1 MENCSHPERRT
12 TTIGLET
19 DGEESKGHAP
29 ARSELQGLRIEI
41 VDGFSMPGFC
51 GRYFMWPEEYW
62 LLSKY
67 IDLTDGAYLEI
78 GSMCGI
84 IAMSF
89 AERYPHR
96 RFLCVD
102 KFSTGSATA
111 AGEKEMFTRNLEEH
125 GFTNVSLIEGDSLAV
140 VPTLSEN
147 FDLILVDANHA
158 YDYVLGDALNSWRLL
173 SPGGFIAFHDYGY
186 VEETTNAVEEFLRQ
200 SAGVFV
206 ESASSLA
213 VVQKSGGRQDD
224 PSRPLRAGLR
234 NHMLN
239 PLRTVEL
246 ELNAAKRKL
255 GAAEDEVHRL
265 RQVEAEWQAVQ
276 NSTAWRMLG
285 RLRRFRRQL
294 S

>member
-1 MENCSHPERRT
+1 MP
-12 TTIGLET
+12 IGLEN
-19 DGEESKGHAP
+19 DGEEGKSQAP
-29 ARSELQGLRIEI
+29 AGSELQGLRIEI
-41 VDGFSMPGFC
+41 VDGFSMPGFQ

-67 IDLTDGAYLEI
+67 VDLTNGAYLEI

-96 RFLCVD
+96 RFVCVD

-111 AGEKEMFTRNLEEH
+111 AGEKEMFTKNLQEH

-158 YDYVLGDALNSWRLL
+158 FDYVLGDALNSWRLL

-186 VEETTNAVEEFLRQ
+186 VGETTNAVDEFLRQ

-224 PSRPLRAGLR
+224 SSRPLRAGLR

-246 ELNAAKRKL
+246 ELNAAKREL
-255 GAAEDEVHRL
+255 GAAEAEVHRL
-265 RQVEAEWQAVQ
+265 RQVEAEWHAVQ
-276 NSTAWRMLG
+276 NSTAWRMFG

>member
-1 MENCSHPERRT
+1 MENCSHPERHT
-12 TTIGLET
+12 SPIGLES
-19 DGEESKGHAP
+19 DAEEGKSHAP

-41 VDGFSMPGFC
+41 VDGFSMPGFH

-67 IDLTDGAYLEI
+67 VDLTDGAYLEI

-96 RFLCVD
+96 RFVCID
-102 KFSTGSATA
+102 KFSAGSATA
-111 AGEKEMFTRNLEEH
+111 AGEKEMFTKNLEEH
-125 GFTNVSLIEGDSLAV
+125 GFTNVSLIEGDSLEV
-140 VPTLSEN
+140 VPTLSES

-186 VEETTNAVEEFLRQ
+186 VEETTRAVEEFLRQ
-200 SAGVFV
+200 SSGVFV

-213 VVQKSGGRQDD
+213 VVQKTGGRQDD
-224 PSRPLRAGLR
+224 SSRPLRAGFR

-239 PLRTVEL
+239 LLRTAEL
-246 ELNAAKRKL
+246 ELKTAKREL
-255 GAAEDEVHRL
+255 GAAEDELDRL
-265 RQVEAEWQAVQ
+265 RQIEAEWKAVE
-276 NSTAWRMLG
+276 NSTTWRMLN
-285 RLRRFRRQL
+285 RLRRFRRL
-294 S
+294 F

>member
-1 MENCSHPERRT
+1 MENCSHPERNNSL
-12 TTIGLET
+12 IGLGS
-19 DGEESKGHAP
+19 DREESKGHAP

-41 VDGFSMPGFC
+41 VDGFSMPGFQ

-67 IDLTDGAYLEI
+67 VDLTDGAYLEI

-96 RFLCVD
+96 RFVCVD
-102 KFSTGSATA
+102 KFSAGSATA
-111 AGEKEMFTRNLEEH
+111 AGEKEMFTKNLLDH
-125 GFTNVSLIEGDSLAV
+125 GFTNVSLIEGDSSAV

-158 YDYVLGDALNSWRLL
+158 YDYVLRDALNSWRLL
-173 SPGGFIAFHDYGY
+173 SSGGFIAFHDYGY
-186 VEETTNAVEEFLRQ
+186 VEETTSAVEEFLRQ

-213 VVQKSGGRQDD
+213 VVQKSGGRQDNS
-224 PSRPLRAGLR
+224 SRPLRAGLR

-246 ELNAAKRKL
+246 ELNAAKREL
-255 GAAEDEVHRL
+255 GAAQDEVHRL
-265 RQVEAEWQAVQ
+265 GQVEAEWNAVQ
-276 NSTAWRMLG
+276 NSTVWRMLG
-285 RLRRFRRQL
+285 RLRGFRHQL

>member
-1 MENCSHPERRT
+1 MENCSHPERHSSQT
-12 TTIGLET
+12 GLET
-19 DGEESKGHAP
+19 ETKGSKGHPP

-41 VDGFSMPGFC
+41 VDGFTMPGFH

-67 IDLTDGAYLEI
+67 VDLTSGDYLEI

-96 RFLCVD
+96 RFVCID
-102 KFSTGSATA
+102 KFSAGSATA
-111 AGEKEMFTRNLEEH
+111 AGEKETFKKNLEEH
-125 GFTNVSLIEGDSLAV
+125 EFTNVSLIEGDSLAV
-140 VPTLSEN
+140 VPTLSQT
-147 FDLILVDANHA
+147 FDLVLVDANHA

-186 VEETTNAVEEFLRQ
+186 VEETTRAVEEFLRQ
-200 SAGVFV
+200 SSGVFV

-224 PSRPLRAGLR
+224 SSRPLRAGLR
-234 NHMLN
+234 NYLLN
-239 PLRTVEL
+239 PLRTAEL
-246 ELNAAKRKL
+246 DAAKRDL
-255 GAAEDEVHRL
+255 EAADHELNRL
-265 RQVEAEWQAVQ
+265 RHVEAEWNAVQ
-276 NSTAWRMLG
+276 NSTAWRMLN
-285 RLRRFRRQL
+285 RLRRFRRWL
-294 S
+294 

>member
-1 MENCSHPERRT
+1 MENCSHPERHSSQT
-12 TTIGLET
+12 GLET
-19 DGEESKGHAP
+19 ETKEIKGHAP
-29 ARSELQGLRIEI
+29 GRSELQGLRIEI

-111 AGEKEMFTRNLEEH
+111 AGEKETFTKNLEEH
-125 GFTNVSLIEGDSLAV
+125 GFTNVSLVEGDSLAV
-140 VPTLSEN
+140 VPTLSER
-147 FDLILVDANHA
+147 FDLILIDANHA

-186 VEETTNAVEEFLRQ
+186 VDDTTRAVEEFLRQ
-200 SAGVFV
+200 SSGVFV

-213 VVQKSGGRQDD
+213 VVQKDGGRQDD
-224 PSRPLRAGLR
+224 SSRPLRAGLR
-234 NHMLN
+234 NYMLN
-239 PLRTVEL
+239 PLRTAEV
-246 ELNAAKRKL
+246 ELNAAKRNL
-255 GAAEDEVHRL
+255 EAAEHELNRL
-265 RQVEAEWQAVQ
+265 RQVEAEWNAVQ
-276 NSTAWRMLG
+276 NSTAWRMLN
-285 RLRRFRRQL
+285 RLRRFRR
-294 S
+294 